1 MIHGPGARR
10 PIVGQNLEELRGA
23 LPEFS
28 RALASFAH
36 CATRGSLADISPSR
50 PLRGLGSMMPLGL
63 LGTPIPQTVW
73 PESASSSDTSV
84 SPTDMGGCG
93 KTLILLK
100 HGMSALLIFHLWQA
114 GQKCPR
120 PWSSSCFVDAQ
131 TRSRP
136 RNWSSDMTRGT
147 FRRGFQVAA
156 VGLVTDHGACG
167 PRPRGCAERVGCGL
181 RARSHGMSRE
191 RSDAGRSG
199 GDCGAEER
207 GRAERELRKSA
218 AAFARRYEICPHC
231 RHRQIWPVSWLS
243 AVPGASRPRFPAW
256 LGRPAST
263 RARSRQARHRD
274 RDALQGL

>member
-1 MIHGPGARR
+1 
-10 PIVGQNLEELRGA
+10 
-23 LPEFS
+23 
-28 RALASFAH
+28 
-36 CATRGSLADISPSR
+36 
-50 PLRGLGSMMPLGL
+50 
-63 LGTPIPQTVW
+63 
-73 PESASSSDTSV
+73 
-84 SPTDMGGCG
+84 
-93 KTLILLK
+93 
-100 HGMSALLIFHLWQA
+100 
-114 GQKCPR
+114 
-120 PWSSSCFVDAQ
+120 
-131 TRSRP
+131 
-136 RNWSSDMTRGT
+136 MTRGT

-218 AAFARRYEICPHC
+218 AAFARRYEIRPHC

-274 RDALQGL
+274 RDALQSLCPGPRGPPPLARCSRTGRTGSNG